1 MTNSAVYDAETNSA
15 VDAAETNFAV
25 VKEHIKQQGSVDM
38 LSLKSYL
45 IGPPG
50 VGKTTTLRR
59 LTGEITHSN
68 SSTGIDAPLTFQLYH
83 DTEQSSVLITEGWKS
98 QGLREQCQALCSYIL
113 NPQSSGN
120 DTQQNATSL
129 EDSSFSG
136 KEPTSIKPSSL
147 EKPSPSVKT
156 PSLVAPSTPTA
167 PSSSDEIIS
176 DTESI
181 DSESSSAP
189 SPSTSDS
196 IILQPQPVPK
206 LDEITPTLR
215 LLVEEKDW
223 GKIRE
228 FLKCNKFTLL
238 HIVDIGGQPEFHEIL
253 PLILHG
259 IALNLIFFDMSR
271 DLDSPYT
278 VVYRAEDGGSSS
290 IEYDSVFTVTQVIQR
305 ALHSISLLQSNV
317 NYSKPAAIL
326 VGTHHDMCSEAD
338 VYNLEQSVQKAFA
351 YFIDNNVLYPVGK
364 LEGKKKRYIHPV
376 NNVSGDSSDI
386 EGLRELI
393 IEIVH
398 SNRFKPEPVPTATLL
413 LHLILRNKFD
423 ATPGWCELDKCV
435 KIADSC
441 GISEEDLTKKNGILQ
456 YLHDRFGTIL
466 HYCLPNQE
474 MGLKI
479 SQRVIVNTNLVMRPP
494 VDLFVTAFGT
504 NKSEPKEAE
513 NIRRTGVIKHR
524 LMERACSSNKGHQSN
539 PNEIPT
545 DEIVELLKSRYI
557 LYEDAQSDSN
567 EPFYFLPC
575 LLYPD
580 HEINQDYSLLHFLA
594 YPPIL
599 LIPETGYVPLGPFP
613 ATVVKLSTEPSLGT
627 IRAHGSR
634 NRIRTSKMR
643 ASTLDSVSYVLE
655 PKVSTSWSFDSP
667 HMTSP
672 S

>member
-1 MTNSAVYDAETNSA
+1 
-15 VDAAETNFAV
+15 
-25 VKEHIKQQGSVDM
+25 M

-98 QGLREQCQALCSYIL
+98 QGLSEQCQALCSYIL

-136 KEPTSIKPSSL
+136 KQSTSIKPSSL
-147 EKPSPSVKT
+147 EKPSPSVET
-156 PSLVAPSTPTA
+156 PSVTPSTSKSSVA
-167 PSSSDEIIS
+167 PSSSDEGIS

-181 DSESSSAP
+181 DRESSSAP

-215 LLVEEKDW
+215 LLVKEKDW

-228 FLKCNKFTLL
+228 FLKCKKFTLL

-271 DLDSPYT
+271 GLDSPYT

-326 VGTHHDMCSEAD
+326 VGTHLDKCSEEHVLA
-338 VYNLEQSVQKAFA
+338 LEKSIQNSFDN
-351 YFIDNNVLYPVGK
+351 FIKDNVLYPVGK
-364 LEGKKKRYIHPV
+364 LEGKKKRYIYPV
-376 NNVSGDSSDI
+376 NNISGDSSDI

-398 SNRFKPEPVPTATLL
+398 SNRFKSEPVPTATLL

-423 ATPGWCELDKCV
+423 ATPMCKDGVNSDKCV
-435 KIADSC
+435 KIAD
-441 GISEEDLTKKNGILQ
+441 KMW
-456 YLHDRFGTIL
+456 HF
-466 HYCLPNQE
+466 
-474 MGLKI
+474 
-479 SQRVIVNTNLVMRPP
+479 NTNLDARP
-494 VDLFVTAFGT
+494 F
-504 NKSEPKEAE
+504 
-513 NIRRTGVIKHR
+513 
-524 LMERACSSNKGHQSN
+524 C
-539 PNEIPT
+539 
-545 DEIVELLKSRYI
+545 
-557 LYEDAQSDSN
+557 
-567 EPFYFLPC
+567 
-575 LLYPD
+575 D
-580 HEINQDYSLLHFLA
+580 HLA
-594 YPPIL
+594 PI
-599 LIPETGYVPLGPFP
+599 
-613 ATVVKLSTEPSLGT
+613 
-627 IRAHGSR
+627 
-634 NRIRTSKMR
+634 
-643 ASTLDSVSYVLE
+643 
-655 PKVSTSWSFDSP
+655 KVSQKKLRKSVVQERLNIV
-667 HMTSP
+667 
-672 S
+672 